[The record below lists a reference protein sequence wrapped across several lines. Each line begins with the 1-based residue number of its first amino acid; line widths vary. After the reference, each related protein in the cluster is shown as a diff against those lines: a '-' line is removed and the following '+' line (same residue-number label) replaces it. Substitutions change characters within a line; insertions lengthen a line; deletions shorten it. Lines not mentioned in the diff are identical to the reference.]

1 MKKLMTVLIS
11 MVCLI
16 ALAASALAGSGLVF
30 TKCNFHGGQK
40 LPVYSGPGHEYV
52 RGANGKANVST
63 DDVVYAAGMEN
74 GWALVMYETGAGN
87 GNGSGSVRVG
97 YVDLDQLQ
105 YNIKT
110 LKLSEL
116 YFNYSKATIT
126 RGCTL
131 TDDPALNNRDLA
143 FMAEGTSV
151 TYLASFYMHRSW
163 AYIET
168 WVDGKPVRAFVP
180 EDCVSVN

>member
-11 MVCLI
+11 TVCLI
-16 ALAASALAGSGLVF
+16 VFAASALAGAGLSF
-30 TKCNFHGGQK
+30 TKCDFHGGQK

-52 RGANGKANVST
+52 RGADGWANVST

-87 GNGSGSVRVG
+87 GKGGGSVRVG
-97 YVDLDQLQ
+97 YVDLSQLQ

-116 YFNYSKATIT
+116 SFSYARATIT
-126 RGCTL
+126 KGCTL
-131 TDDPALNNRDLA
+131 TDDPALNNRSLA
-143 FMAEGTSV
+143 FMAEGASV
-151 TYLASFYMHRSW
+151 TYLASFYMHRNW

-168 WVDGKPVRAFVP
+168 WVNGRPVRAFVP
-180 EDCVSVN
+180 ADCVSVN